1 MAGSDGF
8 LIGNTLRNKLKEVI
22 TKVDS
27 LPTSGSSEPITERHE
42 ESYFTEGDTSGTW
55 LGTFDG
61 SWAKDSAKTV
71 VVVEPNTDT
80 GSFDATG
87 ETATVWNFLAAVNDD
102 NDTGKK
108 CLFSVLENGVYVLI
122 AAEC

>member
-8 LIGNTLRNKLKEVI
+8 LIGNNLRDKLKEVI
-22 TKVDS
+22 TKVDA
-27 LPTSGSSEPITERHE
+27 LPTPGTSELITERHE
-42 ESYFTEGDTSGTW
+42 EGYFAEGDTSGTW

-61 SWAKDSAKTV
+61 SWAKDATKTV
-71 VVVEPNTDT
+71 VVVEPNTET
-80 GSFDATG
+80 MNFDATG
-87 ETATVWNFLAAVNDD
+87 ETATVWNFLAAVNSD

-108 CLFSVLENGVYVLI
+108 CLFSVLQNGVYVLI